1 MGLREIAHSDLQSI
15 FADASGFV
23 WPCVITSPDSVSVD
37 FDCRSND
44 IHMSI
49 DPGTGDTITGRQAS
63 VVVLISDLIAANFQ
77 TISGVANT
85 SIKPWVVVFDS
96 INGIS
101 GTYKVAETYP
111 DHGAGLIVLLL
122 ETYKPL

>member
-1 MGLREIAHSDLQSI
+1 
-15 FADASGFV
+15 
-23 WPCVITSPDSVSVD
+23 
-37 FDCRSND
+37 
-44 IHMSI
+44 MSI

>member
-1 MGLREIAHSDLQSI
+1 MGLREIAHQDLQSI

-44 IHMSI
+44 IHLSI
-49 DPGTGDTITGRQAS
+49 DTGTGDTVTGRQAT
-63 VVVLISDLIAANFQ
+63 VVVLVSDLIDSNFQ
-77 TISGVANT
+77 TISGVANS

-111 DHGAGLIVLLL
+111 DHALGLMVMLL
-122 ETYKPL
+122 EDYTP

>member
-1 MGLREIAHSDLQSI
+1 MSRL
-15 FADASGFV
+15 DASGFV
-23 WPCVITSPDSVSVD
+23 WPCVITSPESVSEN

-44 IHMSI
+44 IHLSI
-49 DPGTGDTITGRQAS
+49 DTGTGDTVTGRQAS
-63 VVVLISDLIAANFQ
+63 VVVLISDLINANFQ

-96 INGIS
+96 IDGIE

-111 DHGAGLIVLLL
+111 DHTAGLMVMLL
-122 ETYKPL
+122 ESYTP